1 MGMVGDKFWPGRSFC
16 IIACFAYAFA
26 FGHAF
31 IFFPLPAVMFFG
43 ALASAFGNGITVA
56 VIFHYTVMLLYLFAI
71 IIILQFFQVML
82 PVFNDLFFYQ
92 AIHRSIGFYISR
104 VNGLPSST
112 EHSFVYAKREQ
123 F

>member
-1 MGMVGDKFWPGRSFC
+1 MRVIRDKFWPRQSFC
-16 IIACFAYAFA
+16 IVACLTYGFA

-31 IFFPLPAVMFFG
+31 IFLSLPAMMFFG

-71 IIILQFFQVML
+71 IIMLQFFQVML

-92 AIHRSIGFYISR
+92 AIHRSIG
-104 VNGLPSST
+104 
-112 EHSFVYAKREQ
+112 
-123 F
+123 